1 MILINSAKFIVSD
14 LQAEFG
20 KIPPAFM
27 PFGSKRLYVHQA
39 SVLKRSFLNEEIYL
53 SLPSDY
59 QIPKSDQ
66 EFLQLLGIT
75 VIQNSSQ
82 LSLRESVNCSLLKID
97 QQLESIRILH
107 GDTLFSELP
116 QEADLINVT
125 KPKSQQSWFSE
136 EVNPKGEIVW
146 SGYFAFSDPELLLE
160 SLSNENDFESAVL
173 SYDKNRPMKRNL
185 AISWQDFG
193 HSSTYY
199 LARQSNLVTRKFNHL
214 EYDNGILRKSGD
226 DLQLSAE
233 VSWYR
238 EIPTQL
244 RKFTPQLIH
253 VDNNSGS
260 SSYSMEYLPI
270 PALSEIFVYG
280 HQSTLFWMD
289 IFSLIDELLDTL
301 RKSRRNDLVSVENI
315 EYSTN
320 FEKHLSRR
328 LVLLDSSDCPINQ
341 DDKIIVNGEPAISIH
356 ELAIK
361 CLEIMS
367 KEKVVESVVHG
378 DLCLGNILFE
388 SRMNQ
393 IRLID
398 PRGQNFEGIETIYGD
413 QRYDLAKLAHSV
425 IGNYDSII
433 AEHFYLKHSKFEEN
447 WVLDF
452 TIWKPENYAE
462 IESLFF
468 KKFLEN
474 YTNRESVIAIMI
486 LLFISMI
493 PLHSEDPKRQL
504 AFISNSISL
513 HYQFFRESK

>member
-14 LQAEFG
+14 LQADFG

-53 SLPSDY
+53 SLPTDY

-66 EFLQLLGIT
+66 EFLQLLGIR

-82 LSLRESVNCSLLKID
+82 LSLKESVACSLLKID
-97 QQLESIRILH
+97 QHFESIRILH

-136 EVNPKGEIVW
+136 EVNPDGDIVW

-160 SLSNENDFESAVL
+160 SLSKGNDFESAVL
-173 SYDKNRPMKRNL
+173 LYDKNRPMKRNL

-226 DLQLSAE
+226 NLQLSAE

-238 EIPTQL
+238 EIPPQL
-244 RKFTPQLIH
+244 RKFAPQLVQ
-253 VDNNSGS
+253 VDENSGS
-260 SSYSMEYLPI
+260 CNYSMEYLPI

-280 HQSTLFWMD
+280 HQSTLFWED
-289 IFSLIDELLDTL
+289 IFLLIDELLGTL
-301 RKSRRNDLVSVENI
+301 RTSQRSDVVLHGNNG
-315 EYSTN
+315 YSTN
-320 FEKHLSRR
+320 FEKHLSTR
-328 LVLLDSSDCPINQ
+328 LELLDSSDCPINQ
-341 DDKIIVNGEPAISIH
+341 DDKVFVNGEAAISMH
-356 ELAIK
+356 ELATK
-361 CLEIMS
+361 CLEKIS

-398 PRGQNFEGIETIYGD
+398 PRGQNFEGIETINGD

-468 KKFLEN
+468 KKFLEDN
-474 YTNRESVIAIMI
+474 TNRESIIAIMI
-486 LLFISMI
+486 LLFITMV

-513 HYQFFRESK
+513 HYQFFRDSK